1 MHRSSMDLPAVF
13 DSPQGT
19 WRMTEWEG
27 MNVEYMSFR
36 QEVDPAQLLNFRPD
50 SLCPCPHWGYV
61 IKGQVRFVF
70 ADHEEIC
77 TAGDVCYVAP
87 GHRPVFA
94 ANTEFVAISQAEAY
108 RPVIEAI
115 KQTLAARVQQTTG

>member
-1 MHRSSMDLPAVF
+1 MHRPTTDLPAVF
-13 DSPQGT
+13 EGPQGT
-19 WRMTEWEG
+19 WRMMEWEG
-27 MNVEYMSFR
+27 MNIEYMSFR
-36 QEVDPAQLLNFRPD
+36 QEVDPAELLNFRPD

-77 TAGDVCYVAP
+77 NAGDACYVAP

-94 ANTEFVAISQAEAY
+94 ANTEFVAISVAESY

-115 KQTLAARVQQTTG
+115 KQNLATLAHQARG

>member
-1 MHRSSMDLPAVF
+1 MMQLSTADLPAVF
-13 DSPQGT
+13 EGPQGT

-27 MNVEYMSFR
+27 MNIEYMSFP
-36 QEVDPAQLLNFRPD
+36 QQVDVAQLLSFRPD

-70 ADHEEIC
+70 ADHEEVC
-77 TAGDVCYVAP
+77 NAGDVCYVAP
-87 GHRPVFA
+87 GHRPIFA
-94 ANTEFVAISQAEAY
+94 ANTEFVAVSVAESY

-115 KQTLAARVQQTTG
+115 KMLLAARVQ